1 MAYTGLSLSAP
12 SECLILPLN
21 IIFAPNSIRMVN
33 FQFLETNKERLRSEY
48 LFAKPFPYLIVDDF
62 CDISIKNNLFGSE
75 TARNQ

>member
-1 MAYTGLSLSAP
+1 
-12 SECLILPLN
+12 
-21 IIFAPNSIRMVN
+21 MVN